1 MCTSGILQSLP
12 TRTKL
17 RGLKLCALQSSH
29 VRLLRT
35 AELAIRPERS
45 SMFFTAPRLL
55 YALQELAKQL
65 RALYCLCSP
74 FIHRDPPIRLG
85 IQRTLKEQL
94 QLLDGFE
101 ILVLLLMLAKL
112 FGCRFVWTRVGKA
125 KFSPSL

>member
-65 RALYCLCSP
+65 RALYLSLQP
-74 FIHRDPPIRLG
+74 IHAQGPTHP
-85 IQRTLKEQL
+85 
-94 QLLDGFE
+94 
-101 ILVLLLMLAKL
+101 
-112 FGCRFVWTRVGKA
+112 TRQSA
-125 KFSPSL
+125 HA